1 MTKKECKDGKCE
13 VKIPDLSIN
22 KNIENKGDKKDS
34 SKRLR

>member
-1 MTKKECKDGKCE
+1 MAQKECKNGKCE

-22 KNIENKGDKKDS
+22 ENTENKGDKKDS